1 MCIRDRDNT
10 VILVTGDH
18 GEKIPEND
26 LENRVEFLKKSL
38 SKGDPGKAS
47 SPWVRA
53 RRKGLASLRAG
64 WVRGARLLYHAGL
77 VDSPLATVTGHRC
90 V

>member
-1 MCIRDRDNT
+1 MELRSYLS
-10 VILVTGDH
+10 ILRRRLWIVVAMSLIHIYH

-38 SKGDPGKAS
+38 SKGC
-47 SPWVRA
+47 
-53 RRKGLASLRAG
+53 
-64 WVRGARLLYHAGL
+64 LLYT
-77 VDSPLATVTGHRC
+77 SRC